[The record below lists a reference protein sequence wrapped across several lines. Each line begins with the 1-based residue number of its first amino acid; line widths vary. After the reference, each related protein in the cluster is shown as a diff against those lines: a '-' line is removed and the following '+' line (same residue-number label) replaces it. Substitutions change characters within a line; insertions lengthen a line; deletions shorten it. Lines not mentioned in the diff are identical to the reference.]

1 LTNYEHTGLCVSY
14 TKENTPDKGQG
25 LLAAAAIRRGT
36 IVWRHAAGQ
45 YAVYDE
51 QSFKSK
57 LSNMSHGAALHEL
70 THVFCVAEFPGYM
83 IRVFDDGELINH
95 SDQPTLVVTTSSGLY
110 EAPEVTSTQDVATA
124 LLNNHF
130 TLIASRDI
138 EAGEELALDYN
149 ADPDDPQYYSDL
161 CEEYGVSWEWL

>member
-1 LTNYEHTGLCVSY
+1 MS
-14 TKENTPDKGQG
+14 
-25 LLAAAAIRRGT
+25 RS
-36 IVWRHAAGQ
+36 
-45 YAVYDE
+45 AVLY
-51 QSFKSK
+51 
-57 LSNMSHGAALHEL
+57 EL

-95 SDQPTLVVTTSSGLY
+95 SDQPTLMVNTSSGLY

-138 EAGEELALDYN
+138 EAGEELTLDYN